1 MKKLSILVMA
11 IVAFSVSTYAS
22 SEYNVLWSLN
32 SKKTFET
39 ISSYVGTTPEQEKE
53 LRNIFYAS
61 SERLRDALVENNKEG
76 AEKALNFNLANVK
89 IVLEAEQYRKYLK
102 ILNLTYNQQR
112 QAFSTEDEQ

>member
-1 MKKLSILVMA
+1 MKRLSILVMA

-32 SKKTFET
+32 NKKTFEA

-61 SERLRDALVENNKEG
+61 SERLRDALVENDKEE

-89 IVLEAEQYRKYLK
+89 VILEADQYRKYLK
-102 ILNLTYNQQR
+102 ILNITYNQQR
-112 QAFSTEDEQ
+112 QAFSIENE